1 MYRNREIQMPDF
13 LSRPVILPIIALL
26 AFVFAGGDP
35 SRAQTLSAV
44 KERGS
49 LNCGVGQ
56 GLLGFSSMD
65 EKKEWT
71 GFDVDICRAVAAAI
85 FGDPAKVT
93 FVPLDAA
100 SRFSARTGTF
110 ECVCAAP
117 VEAVRVQDRQLQD
130 GDRADES

>member
-1 MYRNREIQMPDF
+1 MPDF
-13 LSRPVILPIIALL
+13 LKRPVILPIITLL
-26 AFVFAGGDP
+26 ALVVSGGDP

-65 EKKEWT
+65 EKNEWS
-71 GFDVDICRAVAAAI
+71 GFDVDICRALAAAI

-93 FVPLDAA
+93 FVPTRCGKPLL
-100 SRFSARTGTF
+100 S
-110 ECVCAAP
+110 P
-117 VEAVRVQDRQLQD
+117 AVWQDRC
-130 GDRADES
+130 AVA